1 MIMLNA
7 SKTSSS
13 AIPHG
18 TAPSQTETDSLQVT
32 FIAGDFPPMLGGISQ
47 FMYALMSNV
56 RSARV
61 DIAAIALKT
70 PGWVEF
76 DRQQAF
82 PIRRIS
88 PVAGRPHHPKR
99 MKFLTH
105 QYVRELSM
113 TAPTDFVVCNHGSL
127 WLMTAAWIN
136 RRFHGTPYSVFLHG
150 TDVLEARQ
158 RRSARFYEW
167 LLRQANQVF
176 PNSRITAD
184 AAIAA
189 GVAPANLTI
198 VHPCINPEHFTP
210 TAPHGTFRRQLGL
223 HHEPLVLTVARL
235 VPSKGID
242 VLIDA
247 MPAVLKA
254 DPSVHYVIAGDGPA
268 RPALEAQVERL
279 KLQERVI
286 FLGSQTLAQM
296 PNVYQDASVFA
307 LTPRQL
313 NSGSSEAFGLVYLEA
328 NLLELPVIAADVGGV
343 RDAVINGFNGL
354 LVPPEAP
361 DAVAQAI
368 LMLLQNP
375 ADAAKLGKQGR
386 VRGVAEFSCS
396 TAALRFRD
404 ALIKSLNNNA

>member
-1 MIMLNA
+1 MLNT
-7 SKTSSS
+7 SKTSPS

-18 TAPSQTETDSLQVT
+18 TAPAQIETDSLQVT

-47 FMYALMSNV
+47 FMYALMRNV
-56 RSARV
+56 RSARINV
-61 DIAAIALKT
+61 AAIALKT
-70 PGWVEF
+70 PGWAEF
-76 DRQQAF
+76 DRDQDF
-82 PIRRIS
+82 PIHRIS

-136 RRFHGTPYSVFLHG
+136 RRLHGTPYGVFLHG

-184 AAIAA
+184 AAVAA
-189 GVAPANLTI
+189 GVTPANLTI
-198 VHPCINPEHFTP
+198 VHPCVNPEHFTP
-210 TAPHGTFRRQLGL
+210 TVPPGTLRRQLGVRD
-223 HHEPLVLTVARL
+223 EPLVLTVARL

-247 MPAVLKA
+247 MPTVLQA
-254 DPSVHYVIAGDGPA
+254 DPSVHYAIVGDGPS
-268 RPALEAQVERL
+268 RSTLEAQVVRL
-279 KLQERVI
+279 ELQERVF

-307 LTPRQL
+307 LTPREL

-328 NLLELPVIAADVGGV
+328 NLLELPVIAANVGGV
-343 RDAVINGFNGL
+343 RDAVVNGINGL

-361 DAVAQAI
+361 DAAAQAI
-368 LMLLQNP
+368 LTLLQNP
-375 ADAAKLGKQGR
+375 ADAANLGKQGR
-386 VRGVAEFSCS
+386 ARAVAEFSCS
-396 TAALRFRD
+396 TAAARFLD
-404 ALIKSLNNNA
+404 ALTKSPNNNT